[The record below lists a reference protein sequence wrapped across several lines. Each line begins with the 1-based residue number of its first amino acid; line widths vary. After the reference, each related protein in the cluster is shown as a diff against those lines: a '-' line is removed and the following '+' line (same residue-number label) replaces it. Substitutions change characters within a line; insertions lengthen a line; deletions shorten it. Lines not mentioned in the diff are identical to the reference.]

1 MNGAFRTGWS
11 TPPARWPSWAELS
24 VFKTLDDLPE
34 DLTGKKVL
42 VRVDLNV
49 PMDGAKVT
57 DDTRL
62 RAMLPT
68 VLELSDRGA
77 IVLLLAH
84 FGRPKGEVRP
94 DMSTAQLVLP
104 VHRLTG
110 RSVRFI
116 EDCQGPEAERA
127 IGTMLPGNIGI
138 LENTRFHSGEE
149 KNDPELARAMAA
161 LGDYYVNDAFS
172 AAHRAHASTE
182 GITHY
187 LPSFAGRA
195 MEAELKALERALG
208 NPERPVAAVVG
219 GAKVS
224 TKLAVLGHLVSKVDH
239 LIIGGGM
246 ANTFLAARGVNVGK
260 SLSEHD
266 LTGEAESIFEL
277 AEQAGCTVHLPY
289 DVVVAKEFAPNPASL
304 RTCNV
309 HEVAADEMIL
319 DVGPAAVEALADV
332 LKTCRTLVW
341 NGPLGAFETPPFDAA
356 TVALAQT
363 AAALTKEGS
372 LVSVAG
378 GGDTVSALNHAGVA
392 DDFTFVS
399 TAGGAF
405 LEWMEGRTLPG
416 VAALE
421 QQGKQ

>member
-1 MNGAFRTGWS
+1 MKQ
-11 TPPARWPSWAELS
+11 
-24 VFKTLDDLPE
+24 FKTLDDLPE
-34 DLTGKKVL
+34 EMTGKKVL

-77 IVLLLAH
+77 IVLLLSH
-84 FGRPKGEVRP
+84 FGRPKGESRP

-104 VHRLTG
+104 IHRLAG

-127 IGTMLPGNIGI
+127 ISTMLPGNIGV
-138 LENTRFHSGEE
+138 LENTRFHAGEAT
-149 KNDPELARAMAA
+149 NDPELAKAMAA
-161 LGDYYVNDAFS
+161 LGDYYVDDAFS
-172 AAHRAHASTE
+172 TAHRAHASTE
-182 GITHY
+182 GITHF

-195 MEAELKALERALG
+195 MEAELNALERALG

-224 TKLAVLGHLVSKVDH
+224 TKLAVLGHLVGKVDH

-260 SLSEHD
+260 SLCEHE
-266 LTGEAESIFEL
+266 LTGEANGIFEA
-277 AEQAGCTVHLPY
+277 AEKAGCTIHLPY
-289 DVVVAKEFAPNPASL
+289 DVVVTKEFAPNPPSM

-309 HEVAADEMIL
+309 HEVQPDEMIL
-319 DVGPAAVEALADV
+319 DIGHAAVEALADV

-341 NGPLGAFETPPFDAA
+341 NGPLGAFETPPFDEA
-356 TVALAQT
+356 TVALAKT

-378 GGDTVSALNHAGVA
+378 GGDTVAALNHAGVA

-405 LEWMEGRTLPG
+405 LEWMEGRTRPG

-421 QQGKQ
+421 RP